1 MSQSIGRIWVWLR
14 KPHGEV
20 KAIDYVFALLDI
32 PWWYYAIASIL
43 ATVVCW
49 KWRWEGGL
57 LIGYTFLVI
66 AITLLTR
73 KSENGT
79 HFQPELFWSWRQW
92 NSQKGQIIANIVMFI
107 PIGVL
112 AGRLWKWKGL
122 WFAVGLSFVIELLQL
137 VMSRGLCE
145 FDDVFH
151 NCIGAAAGIGIVM
164 FAGKRFKKWNS

>member
-1 MSQSIGRIWVWLR
+1 M
-14 KPHGEV
+14 
-20 KAIDYVFALLDI
+20 AA
-32 PWWYYAIASIL
+32 IL
-43 ATVVCW
+43 AAVVGY
-49 KWRWEGGL
+49 KWRWEGGV

-112 AGRLWKWKGL
+112 IGRLWKWKGL
-122 WFAVGLSFVIELLQL
+122 WFAACLSLVIELLQL

-164 FAGKRFKKWNS
+164 FAGKRFKEWSP